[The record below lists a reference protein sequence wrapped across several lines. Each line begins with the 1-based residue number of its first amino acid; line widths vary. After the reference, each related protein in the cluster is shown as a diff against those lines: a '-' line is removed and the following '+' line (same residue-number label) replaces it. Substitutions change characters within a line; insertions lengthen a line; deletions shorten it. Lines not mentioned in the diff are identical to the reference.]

1 MFGPNTICIVGDA
14 KSPQNDAVTH
24 QYGRFSICFV
34 VDKDSGN
41 IITCSSTF
49 AISLTND
56 FITTIF
62 SNKSLTTDG
71 EIIRVEVE
79 NRYFG
84 ASQKAIIVAF
94 KDAQKKYNSIKK
106 GIHVQVTE

>member
-34 VDKDSGN
+34 VDKESGN
-41 IITCSSTF
+41 IIACSSTF
-49 AISLTND
+49 AISLTNE
-56 FITTIF
+56 FITSIF
-62 SNKSLTTDG
+62 SNKSLATDS
-71 EIIRVEVE
+71 EIVRSEVE
-79 NRYFG
+79 ARYFG

-106 GIHVQVTE
+106 GIHVQLTE